1 MSYYG
6 LGYLDL
12 KVYER
17 GKWQRNKEL
26 GRIL

>member
-1 MSYYG
+1 MSYCG

-12 KVYER
+12 KVYEQ

-26 GRIL
+26 GGTL